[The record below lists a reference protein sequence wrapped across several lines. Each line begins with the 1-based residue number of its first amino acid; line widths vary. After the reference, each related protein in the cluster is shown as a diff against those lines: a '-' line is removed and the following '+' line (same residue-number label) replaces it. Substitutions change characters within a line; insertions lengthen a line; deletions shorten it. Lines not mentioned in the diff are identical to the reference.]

1 MSDNIVVDGSSGDVF
16 VFVEMVIGYDELS
29 SEHFEKFETPKTREN
44 FENIDKL
51 QKNNTVPGSIQYHK
65 LKIQSHQIT
74 VKMIFTILYVNR
86 IEGKVFAVEND
97 NKVFAVDIFF
107 SFNFQYLFK

>member
-74 VKMIFTILYVNR
+74 VKMILQWRTTTKYLQW
-86 IEGKVFAVEND
+86 
-97 NKVFAVDIFF
+97 IFF
-107 SFNFQYLFK
+107 SLSTFNIYLNDHHN